1 MDLNFEKVDYPLKAD
16 VGLAY
21 AAPTKIMSEE
31 GLSVLRSIIHG
42 NKHKATRHPRGL
54 SLAALAYE
62 SQFVHDMIYNEKFL
76 EFVSAM
82 ANEPLCPHTL
92 GMHVAH
98 VNFGKIDP
106 NYEADKWHFDSVGY
120 VLVIVLS
127 DVEGMDGGNLEV
139 LKMDLGSREAVE
151 ALRQEGGPPSTHTE

>member
-1 MDLNFEKVDYPLKAD
+1 MDLNFEKVDYPLGAD

-21 AAPTKIMSEE
+21 ADPVKIMSEE
-31 GLSVLRSIIHG
+31 GLSVLRSIIHD
-42 NKHKATRHPRGL
+42 NKSKATAHARGL
-54 SLAALAYE
+54 SLAGLAYE
-62 SQFVHDMIYNEKFL
+62 SQFVHDMLYDERFL
-76 EFVSAM
+76 NFVSRM

-92 GMHVAH
+92 GNHVAH

-106 NYEADKWHFDSVGY
+106 TYEADKWHFDSVDY

-127 DVEGMDGGNLEV
+127 DVEGMVGGSLEV

-151 ALRQEGGPPSTHTE
+151 ALRREGGPPRDFVE